1 MSIMELIERVSAQ
14 TEQEKQ
20 EYSKAVL
27 SGRKRRWRVQTARCV
42 FNFKQ
47 DEYYKALFVARA
59 TRNKVQAVFI

>member
-1 MSIMELIERVSAQ
+1 MSIMELIERNSAQ

-20 EYSKAVL
+20 EYSKAVS
-27 SGRKRRWRVQTARCV
+27 SGRAHRWRVQTARCV

-59 TRNKVQAVFI
+59 TRNKVQAVFV

>member
-1 MSIMELIERVSAQ
+1 MELIERISVQ

-20 EYSKAVL
+20 EYSLAVL
-27 SGRKRRWRVQTARCV
+27 SGRTHCWRVQTARCV

-59 TRNKVQAVFI
+59 TRNKVQAVFV